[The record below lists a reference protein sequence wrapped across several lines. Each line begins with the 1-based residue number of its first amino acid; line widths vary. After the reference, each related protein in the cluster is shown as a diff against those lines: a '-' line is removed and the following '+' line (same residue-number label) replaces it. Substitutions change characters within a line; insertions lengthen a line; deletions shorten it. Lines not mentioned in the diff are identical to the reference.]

1 MQTFTLNLAIV
12 QKISFGYYKVSEFV
26 PMSKFTL
33 TWPRVLVYHFLL
45 EVVCICM

>member
-12 QKISFGYYKVSEFV
+12 QKFSFAVYKVSEFV
-26 PMSKFTL
+26 PMSKFNL
-33 TWPRVLVYHFLL
+33 TWPGVLVCHFLL